1 MRNDLAEIVCIVDR
15 SGSMGH
21 LTNDVIGGINSFI
34 ADQKKVAGSANFTL
48 ILFDS
53 VSEIVF
59 DGVDINTVPDLTTDT
74 YQVRGMTAMNDAIAL
89 GINTIGKKLHA
100 MSEEDRPGK
109 VIFAIMTDGDENSS
123 REFSAENIRDMIKHQ
138 TDKYSWEFI
147 FMAAN
152 IDVDK
157 AADSIGIR
165 SDNRYA
171 FQATAKGVDT
181 AYASLR
187 SLTTKYRT

>member
-1 MRNDLAEIVCIVDR
+1 MDSYLV
-15 SGSMGH
+15 G
-21 LTNDVIGGINSFI
+21 FI
-34 ADQKKVAGSANFTL
+34 ASDGHNRGSSWTITQTISGIDVL
-48 ILFDS
+48 EKLRIRYGYS
-53 VSEIVF
+53 YHE
-59 DGVDINTVPDLTTDT
+59 VPDLTTDT

-89 GINTIGKKLHA
+89 GINTIGKKLHTMA
-100 MSEEDRPGK
+100 EEDRPGK

-123 REFSAENIRDMIKHQ
+123 REFSAENIKDMIKHQ